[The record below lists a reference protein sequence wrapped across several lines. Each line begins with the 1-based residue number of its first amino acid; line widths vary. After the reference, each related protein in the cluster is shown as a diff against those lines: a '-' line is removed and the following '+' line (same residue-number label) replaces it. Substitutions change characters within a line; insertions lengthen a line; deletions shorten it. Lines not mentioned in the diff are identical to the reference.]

1 MRLFK
6 LIIQSLAYGMI
17 GGVIALL
24 AIDYIFPIVNNPKAE
39 KDIET
44 QISQLNEMQKSLK
57 ELQNFITLQK
67 GKLQSESA
75 ALSDIRKEKEKLEPI
90 VNADRKTIQSIIEF
104 QENKYRG
111 QVWKERSIGFII
123 GFISSLLASFVIVW
137 INRKKVLPEK
147 EN

>member
-1 MRLFK
+1 
-6 LIIQSLAYGMI
+6 
-17 GGVIALL
+17 
-24 AIDYIFPIVNNPKAE
+24 VNNPKAE
-39 KDIET
+39 KNIET

-90 VNADRKTIQSIIEF
+90 VNADRKAIQSIIEF

-111 QVWKERSIGFII
+111 QVWKERAIGFII